1 MLDLSPHIKSL
12 LFDHNCVI
20 IPDFGGFVANPQ
32 SAKINQL
39 KSRIDPPFK
48 EIGFNPRLT
57 KNDGLLANHIYHEKN
72 ISYENAIQNITEVV
86 EEIKSTVNAGKT
98 FRMEEIG
105 SFYLDSNKSLRFSA
119 FNKIN
124 FNLDFFG
131 FEPIQAISAEKREII
146 APIQEDHKVE
156 QPVKNVIPL
165 TLEKE
170 TQNKDDDKVIPISRN
185 KKKINWANTA
195 MIAACVPLFLYLIW
209 IPTRVDLKADRVNF
223 QASDL
228 NPFTKAP
235 CPTYEFRGNNLPV
248 LVKFK
253 EDDSNIYKELVES
266 KKPFVN
272 VSFFEKSNPNFNETE
287 FVTIRVSEFTSTA
300 ISTRVSHA
308 FVIPQQSKRYYVVA
322 GCFREYSNANNF
334 VNSLR
339 LKGFNSVLID
349 KKGDLYRVGM
359 FGSNIQAN
367 ILSSLGRAREK
378 GFKDAWVLK
387 K

>member
-72 ISYENAIQNITEVV
+72 LSYENAIQNITEVV

-124 FNLDFFG
+124 FNF
-131 FEPIQAISAEKREII
+131 II
-146 APIQEDHKVE
+146 TPIQEDHEVE
-156 QPVKNVIPL
+156 QPVKKVIPL

-228 NPFTKAP
+228 NPFAKAP

-272 VSFFEKSNPNFNETE
+272 VSFFEKSNPNFNQSE
-287 FVTIRVSEFTSTA
+287 FVTIRVSEFTATA

-308 FVIPQQSKRYYVVA
+308 FVTPQQSKRYYVVA

-367 ILSSLGRAREK
+367 ILASLDRAREK